1 MGAQRVRDL
10 VLFMKKLAQAVG
22 LCAALALGSSMASAA
37 DQELLVWCWDD
48 NFNVPAAKLAGEKF
62 MAAHPDVKVTV
73 QSIAQDNI
81 VQKLNAALGAN
92 NVRGLPDVV
101 LIEDYRVKNFMVG
114 YPDFLRDITDSIDV
128 SNFIDSKV
136 YASSYNGRHYGVPFD
151 SGTSALFLR
160 KDIIEKAGL
169 SVTDFQ
175 DITFNQYLDLGKT
188 VKEKTGVALL
198 PFDPNDLIEMRL
210 MLQSNGEW
218 FTAADDV
225 NKVTVKDNVALKQA
239 FNFYQRVTSEGL
251 GYTITGWNQLL
262 SSFQQGKVASLVYAC
277 WIMPSIKQA
286 TDQSGN
292 WVVIPMPKVEGPN
305 ATHFSNSGGSQWY
318 VNNYSNQADLATQ
331 FLKETFASD
340 HDLINELVDR
350 IGLISTMKDA
360 NNLPNYQ
367 EGDPFFGGQKV
378 GKDFVE
384 WNTQIPSVNYG
395 IHTKEVE
402 SVVGEAMQSVLQGTP
417 VDEALEQAQEMAQMQ
432 LGM

>member
-1 MGAQRVRDL
+1 
-10 VLFMKKLAQAVG
+10 
-22 LCAALALGSSMASAA
+22 
-37 DQELLVWCWDD
+37 
-48 NFNVPAAKLAGEKF
+48 
-62 MAAHPDVKVTV
+62 
-73 QSIAQDNI
+73 
-81 VQKLNAALGAN
+81 
-92 NVRGLPDVV
+92 
-101 LIEDYRVKNFMVG
+101 
-114 YPDFLRDITDSIDV
+114 
-128 SNFIDSKV
+128 
-136 YASSYNGRHYGVPFD
+136 
-151 SGTSALFLR
+151 
-160 KDIIEKAGL
+160 
-169 SVTDFQ
+169 
-175 DITFNQYLDLGKT
+175 
-188 VKEKTGVALL
+188 
-198 PFDPNDLIEMRL
+198 
-210 MLQSNGEW
+210 
-218 FTAADDV
+218 
-225 NKVTVKDNVALKQA
+225 
-239 FNFYQRVTSEGL
+239 
-251 GYTITGWNQLL
+251 
-262 SSFQQGKVASLVYAC
+262 
-277 WIMPSIKQA
+277 MPSIKQA

-360 NNLPNYQ
+360 NTLPNYQ

-402 SVVGEAMQSVLQGTP
+402 SVVGEAMQSVLQGAP

>member
-1 MGAQRVRDL
+1 MRKL
-10 VLFMKKLAQAVG
+10 VQAVG
-22 LCAALALGSSMASAA
+22 LSAA
-37 DQELLVWCWDD
+37 VAGMWAVGAVAGTAAAAEQELLVWCWDD
-48 NFNVPAAKLAGEKF
+48 NFNVPAARLAGEKF
-62 MAAHPDVKVTV
+62 MAAHPEVKVTV

-114 YPDFLRDITDSIDV
+114 YPDFLRDITDDIDV

-160 KDIIEKAGL
+160 KDLIEKAGL
-169 SVTDFQ
+169 KVSDFT

-198 PFDPNDLIEMRL
+198 PYDPNDLIEMRL

-218 FTAADDV
+218 FTAEDDV
-225 NKVTVKDNVALKQA
+225 RKVTVQDNQALHQA
-239 FNFYQRVTSEGL
+239 FDFYQRVTSEGL

-262 SSFQQGKVASLVYAC
+262 AAFQQGKVASLVYAC

-292 WVVIPMPKVEGPN
+292 WVVVPMPRVEGEQ
-305 ATHFSNSGGSQWY
+305 ATHYSNSGGSQWY
-318 VNNYSNQADLATQ
+318 VNNYSQQAELATQ
-331 FLKETFASD
+331 FLQETFASD
-340 HDLINELVDR
+340 RDLINDLVDR

-360 NNLPNYQ
+360 NTFPNYQ
-367 EGDPFFGGQKV
+367 EGDPFFGGQTV

-384 WNTQIPSVNYG
+384 WNTKIPPVNYG
-395 IHTKEVE
+395 IHTKVVE
-402 SVVGEAMQSVLQGTP
+402 NVLGESLQSVLQGTP

-432 LGM
+432 VDGL

>member
-1 MGAQRVRDL
+1 
-10 VLFMKKLAQAVG
+10 MKLLKMVQAVG
-22 LCAALALGSSMASAA
+22 LAAGLAWSVEAVSA
-37 DQELLVWCWDD
+37 QELLVWCWDD

-62 MAAHPDVKVTV
+62 MAAHPDVTVTV

-114 YPDFLRDITDSIDV
+114 YPDFLHDLTDEIDV

-136 YASSYNGRHYGVPFD
+136 YASSYDGRHYGVPFD
-151 SGTSALFLR
+151 SGTSALFVR
-160 KDIIEKAGL
+160 TDIIAQAGL
-169 SVTDFQ
+169 SLADFE
-175 DITFNQYLDLGKT
+175 DITFEQYLDLGKII
-188 VKEKTGVALL
+188 KDKTGVALL

-218 FTAADDV
+218 FTANDDV
-225 NKVTVKDNVALKQA
+225 NQVTVKDNQALQQA
-239 FNFYQRVTSEGL
+239 FHFYQRVTSEGL

-262 SSFQQGKVASLVYAC
+262 AAFQQGKVASLVYAC

-286 TDQSGN
+286 AEQSGK
-292 WVVIPMPKVEGPN
+292 WAVVPMPRLEGPH
-305 ATHFSNSGGSQWY
+305 ATHYSNSGGSQWY
-318 VNNYSNQADLATQ
+318 VNNYSAQADLATQ

-340 HDLINELVDR
+340 RDLINDLVER

-360 NNLPNYQ
+360 NTLPNYQ
-367 EGDPFFGGQKV
+367 GGDPFFGGQSV

-384 WNTQIPSVNYG
+384 WNTKIPPVNYG

-402 SVVGEAMQSVLQGTP
+402 SVVGEALQNVLQGMPT
-417 VDEALEQAQEMAQMQ
+417 DEALEQAQEMAQMQ